1 MAVLAF
7 QSVADLVSVLG
18 PARAQQILDDTNTKL
33 WFRAT
38 DHATAKTFADI
49 AGQGPL
55 LTRRESA
62 AYRPVVPGKPARNR
76 LAFDATFAQQSTGV
90 VENLVREASLMR
102 LPRGQGFLYA
112 SGRTSKTRSSLMPEP
127 QQRVRLEA

>member
-18 PARAQQILDDTNTKL
+18 QAGAQQILDNTNTKL

-38 DHATAKTFADI
+38 DSATAKTFSDI
-49 AGQGPL
+49 AGQGPM

-62 AYRPVVPGKPARNR
+62 SYRPVLDGRHAPHG
-76 LAFDATFAQQSTGV
+76 LAFDA
-90 VENLVREASLMR
+90 
-102 LPRGQGFLYA
+102 RGSVSRSPL
-112 SGRTSKTRSSLMPEP
+112 TR
-127 QQRVRLEA
+127 